1 MKSIVLDGFAVNPG
15 DMSWDF
21 LAEFG
26 PYTVY
31 DQTEDNLV
39 ARRIGD
45 ADIVMTNRKKI
56 TPEVLAACP
65 NLKFVS
71 ALGTGYDMIDVPAC
85 RAKGVEVCNI
95 PGYSTISVSQHAFT
109 LLLHLATDINGYR
122 QAVRDGRWTGQPDF
136 RYQTIPFTELDGKTV
151 GIYGCG
157 AIGSRMATLCAAFGM
172 RVLGY
177 RRSAALGKQGDIEF
191 VTKEQLLADSDFISL
206 HCPLTD
212 ETRGLVDREFLAQ
225 MKKGAYLINTA
236 RGAVVDEEALYEA
249 LIAGQ
254 LRGAGLDVMVKE
266 PPLPDNPLLT
276 LDNCIITPHCAWTS
290 LETRYRLVD
299 ILTANIRS
307 FVTNGQG
314 IHRVLP

>member
-26 PYTVY
+26 TYTVY
-31 DQTEDNLV
+31 DQTEDDQV
-39 ARRIGD
+39 AERIGD

-56 TPEVLAACP
+56 TPAVLTACP

-71 ALGTGYDMIDVPAC
+71 TLGTGYDMIDVPAC
-85 RAKGVEVCNI
+85 RARGVEVCNI

-122 QAVRDGRWTGQPDF
+122 KAVLDGRWTGQPDF
-136 RYQTIPFTELDGKTV
+136 RYQTIPFIELDGKTV

-157 AIGSRMATLCAAFGM
+157 AIGGRMATLCAAFGM

-177 RRSAALGKQGDIEF
+177 RRSATIGKQGDIEF
-191 VTKEQLLADSDFISL
+191 VTKERLLAESDFISL

-212 ETRGLVDREFLAQ
+212 ETRGLVDRTFLSQ
-225 MKKGAYLINTA
+225 MKKGAFLINTS

-249 LIAGQ
+249 LVAGQ

-290 LETRYRLVD
+290 LETRHRLVD
-299 ILTANIRS
+299 ILAANIRS
-307 FVTNGQG
+307 FVTSGRG

>member
-31 DQTEDNLV
+31 DQTDDDQV
-39 ARRIGD
+39 AERIGD

-56 TPEVLAACP
+56 TPDVLAACP

-85 RAKGVEVCNI
+85 RARGVEVCNI

-109 LLLHLATDINGYR
+109 LLLSLATDINGYR
-122 QAVRDGRWTGQPDF
+122 KAVHDGRWTGQPDF

-177 RRSAALGKQGDIEF
+177 RRSAPLGKQGEIEF
-191 VTKEQLLADSDFISL
+191 VTAERLLAESDFISL

-212 ETRGLVDREFLAQ
+212 ETRGLVDRAFLSH
-225 MKKGAYLINTA
+225 MKKGSYLINTS

-249 LIAGQ
+249 LVSGQ

-290 LETRYRLVD
+290 LETRHRLVD
-299 ILTANIRS
+299 ILAANIRS
-307 FVTNGQG
+307 FVTSGKG

>member
-21 LAEFG
+21 LSEFG

-31 DQTEDNLV
+31 DQTSQDQV
-39 ARRIGD
+39 AERIGD
-45 ADIVMTNRKKI
+45 ADIVMTNRLKI
-56 TPEVLAACP
+56 NDDVLDKCP

-85 RAKGVEVCNI
+85 RARGVEVCNI

-109 LLLHLATDINGYR
+109 LLLSLATDIGGYR
-122 QAVRDGRWTGQPDF
+122 KAVRDGRWTGQPDF
-136 RYQTIPFTELDGKTV
+136 RYQTIAFTELYGKTV

-157 AIGSRMATLCAAFGM
+157 AIGGRFASLCAAFGM
-172 RVLGY
+172 RVLAY
-177 RRSAALGKQGDIEF
+177 RRSATLGVQGDLEF
-191 VTKEQLLADSDFISL
+191 VSVERLLAESDFLSL
-206 HCPLTD
+206 HCPLTE
-212 ETRGLVDREFLAQ
+212 ETRGLVNRDFLAK
-225 MKKGAYLINTA
+225 MKRGAYLINTS

-249 LIAGQ
+249 LTTGRLA
-254 LRGAGLDVMVKE
+254 GAGLDVMVKE

-290 LETRYRLVD
+290 LETRHRLVD
-299 ILTANIRS
+299 ILAANIRS
-307 FVTNGQG
+307 FIKNGEG
-314 IHRVLP
+314 INRVL